1 MLHNSIDPN
10 RLGKNIA
17 AARRRNALTQEQ
29 LAERLGVSRQTLIS
43 LEGGQRVPS
52 SDQLVRLG
60 SSLSTTVR
68 DLLNLEPVDEGVGV
82 RFRRREKDEHVLN
95 AVDALEE
102 YGRRFVTLERLAE
115 ERLHRVQP
123 PILSEKTRGLDGIAA
138 ENLASAERARLAL
151 GDGPL
156 PDVRSIL
163 EEDVG
168 LRIFGLRELEKTSVD
183 GLFAYS
189 EELGPL
195 IGFNLKRN
203 QRRNRWTLCHEYAH
217 FLTNRFEVEVT
228 DRAVASRANAKL
240 EAFANRFAA
249 AFLMPASGLSRRF
262 SEMLDD
268 SEGHFRVAQLVLLAN
283 IFGVSFEALV
293 RRLEEIGRVKR
304 GTYEDLISRGFRPT
318 EAERALGI
326 DRDAGLDE
334 RLPLR
339 YVYLL
344 AILYARG
351 SIAESEVSRYL
362 GVDRL
367 TARELLD
374 ERFHDIEEQGVA
386 FDESLE
392 EAIV

>member
-1 MLHNSIDPN
+1 MQHNTVDPT

-17 AARRRNALTQEQ
+17 AARRRSALTQGQ
-29 LAERLGVSRQTLIS
+29 LADKVGVSRQTLIS
-43 LEGGQRVPS
+43 LESGQRGPS
-52 SDQLVRLG
+52 EEQMLRLAEC
-60 SSLSTTVR
+60 LETTVR
-68 DLLNLEPVDEGVGV
+68 DLLNLESVDEGVGV
-82 RFRRREKDEHVLN
+82 RFRRREKDEQVLA

-102 YGRRFVTLERLAE
+102 YGRRYTTLERLAG
-115 ERLHRVQP
+115 ERLQRAQP
-123 PILSEKTRGLDGIAA
+123 PILSEKARRLDAAAA

-156 PDVRSIL
+156 PDVRSIF

-168 LRIFGLRELEKTSVD
+168 LRIFGLVELRQTSVD

-189 EELGPL
+189 EALGPL
-195 IGFNLKRN
+195 IGFNLARDN
-203 QRRNRWTLCHEYAH
+203 RRNRWTLCHEYAH
-217 FLTNRFEVEVT
+217 FLTNRFEPEVT
-228 DRAVASRANAKL
+228 DKSGTSRAVSKL
-240 EAFANRFAA
+240 EIFANRFAA

-268 SEGHFRVAQLVLLAN
+268 SGGQFRVAQLILLAN

-293 RRLEEIGRVKR
+293 RRLEEIGRIKR

-326 DRDAGLDE
+326 ERNLALDE

-339 YVYLL
+339 YVYLV
-344 AILYARG
+344 AILYAKG
-351 SIAESEVSRYL
+351 DIAESEVARYL

-374 ERFHDIEEQGVA
+374 ERFHDIEEQGIA
-386 FDESLE
+386 FDDTLE

>member
-1 MLHNSIDPN
+1 MLHNSVDPS

-17 AARRRNALTQEQ
+17 AVRRRNSLTQEQ
-29 LAERLGVSRQTLIS
+29 LAEKLGISRQTVIS
-43 LEGGQRVPS
+43 LETGQRAPS

-60 SSLSTTVR
+60 ESLGTTVR

-82 RFRRREKDEHVLN
+82 RFRRREKDEHVLS

-102 YGRRFVTLERLAE
+102 YGRRFSTLERLAG
-115 ERLHRVQP
+115 ERLQRIQP
-123 PILSEKTRGLDGIAA
+123 PILGERTRALDAAAA

-156 PDVRSIL
+156 PDVRAIL

-168 LRIFGLRELEKTSVD
+168 LRIFGLRELRQTSVD

-189 EELGPL
+189 DELGPL
-195 IGFNLKRN
+195 IAFNLERD

-217 FLTNRFEVEVT
+217 FLTNRFEIEVT
-228 DRAVASRANAKL
+228 DRATVSRANAKL

-262 SEMLDD
+262 SEMLED
-268 SEGHFRVAQLVLLAN
+268 SGGHFRVAQLVLLAN

-326 DRDAGLDE
+326 DRDAAMDE

-339 YVYLL
+339 YVYLV
-344 AILYARG
+344 AVLYARG
-351 SIAESEVSRYL
+351 TIAESEVARYL

-374 ERFHDIEEQGVA
+374 KRFHDIEEQGID
-386 FDESLE
+386 FDETLE

>member
-1 MLHNSIDPN
+1 M
-10 RLGKNIA
+10 
-17 AARRRNALTQEQ
+17 
-29 LAERLGVSRQTLIS
+29 
-43 LEGGQRVPS
+43 
-52 SDQLVRLG
+52 
-60 SSLSTTVR
+60 
-68 DLLNLEPVDEGVGV
+68 
-82 RFRRREKDEHVLN
+82 
-95 AVDALEE
+95 
-102 YGRRFVTLERLAE
+102 
-115 ERLHRVQP
+115 
-123 PILSEKTRGLDGIAA
+123 
-138 ENLASAERARLAL
+138 
-151 GDGPL
+151 
-156 PDVRSIL
+156 
-163 EEDVG
+163 
-168 LRIFGLRELEKTSVD
+168 
-183 GLFAYS
+183 
-189 EELGPL
+189 
-195 IGFNLKRN
+195 
-203 QRRNRWTLCHEYAH
+203 
-217 FLTNRFEVEVT
+217 TNRFEVEVT